1 MTDESL
7 RAKLMGISQ
16 SLENTPVGSPTS
28 AASSGDGTNP
38 AQWAG
43 PVPGV
48 SDKVSALAQSRL
60 LLRWSSEWWTICISL
75 RYGRDAHLLRD
86 VHLLLTVCVV
96 QSISLHSGVKF
107 GLAWVRRGSS
117 FTPRASICTCG
128 G

>member
-75 RYGRDAHLLRD
+75 RYGRDAHLLSS
-86 VHLLLTVCVV
+86 HLLSYVCVV
-96 QSISLHSGVKF
+96 QSISL
-107 GLAWVRRGSS
+107 
-117 FTPRASICTCG
+117 G
-128 G
+128 GEIWSRLGETRLFLHPSRVHLYLWWLT

>member
-75 RYGRDAHLLRD
+75 RYGRDAHLLSE
-86 VHLLLTVCVV
+86 VISSLVCVWCKAF
-96 QSISLHSGVKF
+96 HSGVKF
-107 GLAWVRRGSS
+107 GLAWVRRSLRLFVRCCS
-117 FTPRASICTCG
+117 L
-128 G
+128 

>member
-1 MTDESL
+1 MDVRGAACRAQAGAPGSMTDESL

-48 SDKVSALAQSRL
+48 SDKDAIRSEL
-60 LLRWSSEWWTICISL
+60 LGI
-75 RYGRDAHLLRD
+75 AN
-86 VHLLLTVCVV
+86 
-96 QSISLHSGVKF
+96 QN
-107 GLAWVRRGSS
+107 
-117 FTPRASICTCG
+117 
-128 G
+128 